1 MNQKKIMTQVK
12 ELFIYIDG
20 AAKGNPGP
28 AGAGIVI
35 YEDSSTDKDPLKK
48 ISEYLGEATNNA
60 AEYLALIFALQEAI
74 DLQATHLFVYTDSE
88 LLARQFSGTYK
99 VKNENLK
106 VLYGQ
111 VRDLVDKF
119 DRVKI
124 EHIRREY
131 NKPAD
136 KLATEAV
143 KQRNKLNGNSGL
155 HVRVLS

>member
-1 MNQKKIMTQVK
+1 MNQKKIMAQFK

-74 DLQATHLFVYTDSE
+74 HLQATHLFVYTDSE
-88 LLARQFSGTYK
+88 LLARQFNRTYK
-99 VKNENLK
+99 VKNEYLK

-119 DRVKI
+119 DRVNI

-143 KQRNKLNGNSGL
+143 KQRNKSEEQVGVYSQI
-155 HVRVLS
+155 